1 MLEGTKAQIAQLRK
15 LEKAGRAAKKESDR
29 LEDEV
34 DRLDKI
40 AINAN
45 GNYMKKYEKLVE
57 PWREAEK
64 KREVRRN
71 ELRDEI
77 RKEVEEKEKIM
88 NDLEVKYQNTY
99 TVRDVV
105 DGVEMF
111 TNGGD
116 YTDLNGKT
124 YEGRGTLLKPF
135 DLEIQELNR
144 KSDEYWATQEKF
156 GIRYLPEVLSPYLVN
171 KQFKGKT
178 VDWTPGKKGRG
189 HIPGGYRSPNARS
202 NPRSYGTGY
211 QVNDPDFVTPTS
223 TKKRKK
229 KRGSGFNE
237 NYSLFEK
244 IKTKTFFNP
253 KDIKPTFPENP
264 PAQLDPK
271 TGMHP
276 NYGKQ
281 AKRYNKLDPMS
292 ANAMPPT
299 GDPEI
304 DAVVDKQRTKKK
316 PAERKKEYIKVS
328 KVTET
333 KTFSKIK
340 NLRKKK

>member
-1 MLEGTKAQIAQLRK
+1 M
-15 LEKAGRAAKKESDR
+15 S
-29 LEDEV
+29 
-34 DRLDKI
+34 
-40 AINAN
+40 
-45 GNYMKKYEKLVE
+45 E
-57 PWREAEK
+57 PN
-64 KREVRRN
+64 VS
-71 ELRDEI
+71 
-77 RKEVEEKEKIM
+77 
-88 NDLEVKYQNTY
+88 T
-99 TVRDVV
+99 
-105 DGVEMF
+105 
-111 TNGGD
+111 
-116 YTDLNGKT
+116 
-124 YEGRGTLLKPF
+124 
-135 DLEIQELNR
+135 
-144 KSDEYWATQEKF
+144 S
-156 GIRYLPEVLSPYLVN
+156 
-171 KQFKGKT
+171 
-178 VDWTPGKKGRG
+178 
-189 HIPGGYRSPNARS
+189 
-202 NPRSYGTGY
+202 
-211 QVNDPDFVTPTS
+211 TS

-229 KRGSGFNE
+229 KRGYGFNE

-244 IKTKTFFNP
+244 IKSKTFFNP

-264 PAQLDPK
+264 PAQIDPK

-340 NLRKKK
+340 NLRKKGLVILTKLMKSLSSFQKSFLEMFLK